1 MVVGPECD
9 VFLLQKYYHG
19 ESIAI
24 NVLVD
29 NNTNKTVKKIKISG
43 EVYVCVC
50 VCVCVEVC
58 ASEVCLWEGCAG
70 EIVCGEGCAGDVC
83 VFWGC
88 LLYTSPSPRDNP
100 ESRIPSSA

>member
-1 MVVGPECD
+1 MWLWDVNVT

-43 EVYVCVC
+43 DCVC
-50 VCVCVEVC
+50 MEVC
-58 ASEVCLWEGCAG
+58 ASEVCVWEDCAG

-83 VFWGC
+83 VCCGGGGGFQVRC
-88 LLYTSPSPRDNP
+88 V
-100 ESRIPSSA
+100 